1 MVIFRE
7 RKFLEGIA
15 VGSIG
20 GVIIGSIIAILIG
33 ESRIEVALRKIE
45 DHLPHH
51 NEIPF
56 EYLAQ

>member
-1 MVIFRE
+1 MIIFRD

-33 ESRIEVALRKIE
+33 ESRIEAARRKIE
-45 DHLPHH
+45 DYLPHH

>member
-1 MVIFRE
+1 MTIFRD
-7 RKFLEGIA
+7 RRFLEGIA

-33 ESRIEVALRKIE
+33 ESRIEAARHKIE
-45 DHLPHH
+45 EHLPHH

>member
-1 MVIFRE
+1 MTIFRD

-15 VGSIG
+15 IGGIG
-20 GVIIGSIIAILIG
+20 GVIIGSIIALLLG
-33 ESRIEVALRKIE
+33 ESRIEAARHKIE
-45 DHLPHH
+45 SHLPHH